1 MSFTYL
7 SDTHAH
13 LFKCKC
19 YIDIYIYFFF
29 FIFFR
34 KRSRKKHASITG
46 REKTLVNSSSNN
58 IDLESSGEFA
68 SVEKMLAT
76 TDANKFS
83 TYLQTGAADL
93 GGKRGRDEKTDD
105 CVIQRRSDGL

>member
-1 MSFTYL
+1 MS
-7 SDTHAH
+7 D
-13 LFKCKC
+13 
-19 YIDIYIYFFF
+19 
-29 FIFFR
+29 R
-34 KRSRKKHASITG
+34 KRTRKKPSGLALK
-46 REKTLVNSSSNN
+46 EKAAVSGG

-93 GGKRGRDEKTDD
+93 GAKRGNGTDTW
-105 CVIQRRSDGL
+105 RTG

>member
-1 MSFTYL
+1 M
-7 SDTHAH
+7 
-13 LFKCKC
+13 K
-19 YIDIYIYFFF
+19 
-29 FIFFR
+29 
-34 KRSRKKHASITG
+34 
-46 REKTLVNSSSNN
+46 EKGGVNSGAGAG

-93 GGKRGRDEKTDD
+93 GGKRGKERRRRRRGGDTVDE
-105 CVIQRRSDGL
+105 

>member
-19 YIDIYIYFFF
+19 FIDINIYF

>member
-1 MSFTYL
+1 MSGG
-7 SDTHAH
+7 S
-13 LFKCKC
+13 
-19 YIDIYIYFFF
+19 
-29 FIFFR
+29 
-34 KRSRKKHASITG
+34 
-46 REKTLVNSSSNN
+46 

-93 GGKRGRDEKTDD
+93 GGKQGRRRDMFKTA
-105 CVIQRRSDGL
+105 

>member
-1 MSFTYL
+1 MLFWSFV
-7 SDTHAH
+7 SN
-13 LFKCKC
+13 
-19 YIDIYIYFFF
+19 
-29 FIFFR
+29 R
-34 KRSRKKHASITG
+34 KRSRKRPAALTVK
-46 REKTLVNSSSNN
+46 EKAVVSGAG

-93 GGKRGRDEKTDD
+93 GVKRGRRIDTLKT
-105 CVIQRRSDGL
+105 VYGTNRRS

>member
-1 MSFTYL
+1 MLLFVPPDGTIIVLLSFSL
-7 SDTHAH
+7 PD
-13 LFKCKC
+13 
-19 YIDIYIYFFF
+19 
-29 FIFFR
+29 R
-34 KRSRKKHASITG
+34 KRSRKKPAALAVKEKAS
-46 REKTLVNSSSNN
+46 VSSGAG

-93 GGKRGRDEKTDD
+93 GGKRGKE
-105 CVIQRRSDGL
+105 RRRMDTVHE

>member
-1 MSFTYL
+1 MAAKY
-7 SDTHAH
+7 HH
-13 LFKCKC
+13 LNQKSIITFVLLLLA
-19 YIDIYIYFFF
+19 D
-29 FIFFR
+29 R
-34 KRSRKKHASITG
+34 KRSRKKAAALALKEKVTG
-46 REKTLVNSSSNN
+46 G

-93 GGKRGRDEKTDD
+93 GAKRG
-105 CVIQRRSDGL
+105 G

>member
-1 MSFTYL
+1 MCFLIHSFVLFNSYRKIIKVKTYQ
-7 SDTHAH
+7 TIKH
-13 LFKCKC
+13 
-19 YIDIYIYFFF
+19 
-29 FIFFR
+29 R
-34 KRSRKKHASITG
+34 KRSRKKPAALTVK
-46 REKTLVNSSSNN
+46 EKSVVSGGG

-93 GGKRGRDEKTDD
+93 GGKRGRREEGHVKDD
-105 CVIQRRSDGL
+105 RAEEQVTH